1 MFGLCRRELVTI
13 AVSISLL
20 VPMLASGIQ
29 AVPGAQT
36 NQQYQAAA
44 QQAIKNPFRVDVHP
58 AQQGVKQGSP
68 AVVKIQ
74 LHNANNEPVN
84 ALETMT
90 FIVTAKSPASKEQVQ
105 KVEIASGKNS
115 GEVTLQADEAGLWKL
130 EVRESKDHLV
140 GGSNYLM
147 VSPAQKDRQKPARRR
162 EARPIRPATSAFMF
176 APRLVLASYSPQE
189 PPSGGPPPALSS
201 KPTISLAVSGDADN
215 KVLADGISAA
225 EVHLFLYPP
234 QSSDVHVMLNV
245 SQGKVSPQ
253 MVTIKARELE
263 GGAEWTSNTT
273 AEKAKV
279 SISQVTPKIANQV
292 MPHSTIDFVDPIVA
306 IAFFNPPSG
315 LNIVERGT
323 VAVQFVDRNGFPVPA
338 HAPISYSFNAN
349 SARLRLT
356 PVSDQTKPD
365 AADFRT
371 SIIPS
376 GLGAVII
383 EAAVP
388 HLRPIRQTIQI
399 TGFLLLILCAFG
411 GILGGLVN
419 HLDRKQKGLAASLV
433 TGMVVALPI
442 TWLYV
447 WVGLPHL
454 DTAILHNQLSAL
466 MLAIVAGMS
475 GAGGLKK
482 AAQKFGFDLFESAEK
497 AAGATA

>member
-1 MFGLCRRELVTI
+1 
-13 AVSISLL
+13 
-20 VPMLASGIQ
+20 
-29 AVPGAQT
+29 
-36 NQQYQAAA
+36 
-44 QQAIKNPFRVDVHP
+44 IK
-58 AQQGVKQGSP
+58 A
-68 AVVKIQ
+68 
-74 LHNANNEPVN
+74 
-84 ALETMT
+84 
-90 FIVTAKSPASKEQVQ
+90 
-105 KVEIASGKNS
+105 
-115 GEVTLQADEAGLWKL
+115 GEVE
-130 EVRESKDHLV
+130 
-140 GGSNYLM
+140 
-147 VSPAQKDRQKPARRR
+147 
-162 EARPIRPATSAFMF
+162 
-176 APRLVLASYSPQE
+176 
-189 PPSGGPPPALSS
+189 
-201 KPTISLAVSGDADN
+201 GD
-215 KVLADGISAA
+215 
-225 EVHLFLYPP
+225 
-234 QSSDVHVMLNV
+234 
-245 SQGKVSPQ
+245 
-253 MVTIKARELE
+253 
-263 GGAEWTSNTT
+263 AEWTSKTI

-411 GILGGLVN
+411 GVLGGLVN

-454 DTAILHNQLSAL
+454 DTAILHNQLSAV
-466 MLAIVAGMS
+466 MVAIIAGIS

-482 AAQKFGFDLFESAEK
+482 AAQKFGFDLFESSEK
-497 AAGATA
+497 SAAGAAA